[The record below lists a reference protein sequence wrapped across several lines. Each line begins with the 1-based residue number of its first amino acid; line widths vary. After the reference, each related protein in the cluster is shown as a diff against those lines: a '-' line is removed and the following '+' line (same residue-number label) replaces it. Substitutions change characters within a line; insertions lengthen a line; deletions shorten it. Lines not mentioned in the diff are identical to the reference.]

1 MYKLDHDIINKILI
15 LSKDLN
21 CKTLI
26 IFSKSA
32 TLNLKSG
39 LCLNCDIFDH
49 TLKFRVIKNA
59 TEIAKLFT
67 NSINE
72 VIELVK
78 ELENA

>member
-1 MYKLDHDIINKILI
+1 MYKLDNDIINKILV
-15 LSKDLN
+15 LSKELK

-32 TLNLKSG
+32 TLQLKSG
-39 LCLNCDIFDH
+39 LCLNCDIFEYK
-49 TLKFRVIKNA
+49 LQFRVIKNA

-67 NSINE
+67 NNINE